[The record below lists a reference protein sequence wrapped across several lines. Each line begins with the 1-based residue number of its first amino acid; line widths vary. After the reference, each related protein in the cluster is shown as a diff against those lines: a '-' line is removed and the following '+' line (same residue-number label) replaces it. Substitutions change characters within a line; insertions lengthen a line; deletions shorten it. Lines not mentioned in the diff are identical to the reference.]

1 MYLKKCN
8 LKKTHTDTD
17 ILYMYNRTKYQ
28 YSHTVGQYCDEV
40 DQVIY

>member
-1 MYLKKCN
+1 MM
-8 LKKTHTDTD
+8 TDTY

-28 YSHTVGQYCDEV
+28 YSHRVGQYCDEV